1 MLNQEKKIDSLPWLA
16 DIKGQL
22 SALLSA
28 GKCSHALLVH
38 GSKGTGRRQLALW
51 LAETMLGVDPLR
63 ALRAASNEDSAGAG
77 HPDLCI
83 IQPLTDKKTQKTKK
97 SIGIDQ
103 IRETLIDEF
112 LHLTSHGNS
121 GRLVVIWPAESMTI
135 DAANCLLKSLEEPPD
150 GVFIV
155 LVTESIRRLPA
166 TIISRC
172 QRIRVPI
179 PAREQA
185 LAWLENEAPG
195 ADLGN
200 LLDFAGGAPLAALD
214 LHLSGFAE
222 KAGHYAED
230 LRGLEQRQLSPVE
243 VAGRW
248 QANADLALR
257 WLDWR
262 LSRRVRSC
270 LEARS
275 DMPSAETGGTTLHA
289 PAIQQTIHACFRQM
303 AQIRELR
310 RLLNGGI
317 NAELSIAGLLM
328 DWYGG
333 IGRRQR

>member
-1 MLNQEKKIDSLPWLA
+1 LLKQEIKLDDLPWLEG
-16 DIKGQL
+16 IKGQL
-22 SALLSA
+22 GALLGS
-28 GKCSHALLVH
+28 GKCPHALLIH
-38 GSKGTGRRQLALW
+38 GRAGTGRRQLALW
-51 LAETMLGVDPLR
+51 FAETMLGFDPFQVAGLT
-63 ALRAASNEDSAGAG
+63 ADFDSDAATY
-77 HPDLCI
+77 PDLCVL
-83 IQPLTDKKTQKTKK
+83 QPLRDKKTQKLKK

-103 IRETLIDEF
+103 IRETLINEF
-112 LHLTSHGNS
+112 LHLSSHGS
-121 GRLVVIWPAESMTI
+121 AGRLVLIWPAERMTI

-150 GVFIV
+150 GVILV
-155 LVTESIRRLPA
+155 LITDSIRKLPA
-166 TIISRC
+166 TVVSRC
-172 QRIRVPI
+172 QRVRVAI

-185 LAWLENEAPG
+185 MEWLQSKVPG

-214 LHLSGFAE
+214 LHGAAFTE
-222 KAGHYAED
+222 TAGQYAQD

-270 LEARS
+270 LEDSAGKAGGVAARAAS
-275 DMPSAETGGTTLHA
+275 SGAA
-289 PAIQQTIHACFRQM
+289 QQTLQACFRQM
-303 AQIRELR
+303 TQIRELR

-333 IGRRQR
+333 FGRP